1 MRFSDGIPERKA
13 VCDNIPN
20 EYKTKKC
27 ADCVRF
33 EKRTHRK
40 NGYHCRMKDYDID
53 VFPDDNACEEFW
65 NRERQKELERLH
77 EQDIENRREEL
88 WAVYAEKEP
97 VKLPIVFDGYG
108 NIPMCPVCGEMP
120 YSTEQCHWC
129 GQRFIQDE
137 EVEEYEKPLTQNGK
151 CPNCGKDIVIHIS
164 KYNGHKHFLCGRCGM
179 AVTE

>member
-1 MRFSDGIPERKA
+1 MKFSDGIPKRNA
-13 VCDNIPN
+13 ICDIIPN

-40 NGYHCRMKDYDID
+40 SGYHCCMKDFDID
-53 VFPDDNACEEFW
+53 VFPEDNACEEFW
-65 NRERQKELERLH
+65 NRERQKELKRLH

-88 WAVYAEKEP
+88 WAIYAEKEP

-129 GQRFIQDE
+129 GQRFIQDKD
-137 EVEEYEKPLTQNGK
+137 VEEYEKPLTEKGK
-151 CPNCGKDIVIHIS
+151 CFKCGADIVIHIS
-164 KYNGHKHFLCGRCGM
+164 KYNGHKHFRCDNCGM
-179 AVTE
+179 SVME